1 MKSSLQLDY
10 GEEHFGAFAVSVMK
24 FAKLST
30 QKPKVKVKLQ
40 SIHSQETSRRT
51 SSWTSGGK
59 AARNSGLTLRSVL
72 PSFSSAAVFLC
83 EAGGGCRPNCS
94 ASTSRRMASG
104 RASRNEGSTP
114 SGMGIPSIVKAAAS
128 PLVPGCSESAAGPAS
143 ASASDVGVVMTAW
156 GGSVR
161 SAE

>member
-1 MKSSLQLDY
+1 
-10 GEEHFGAFAVSVMK
+10 
-24 FAKLST
+24 
-30 QKPKVKVKLQ
+30 
-40 SIHSQETSRRT
+40 
-51 SSWTSGGK
+51 
-59 AARNSGLTLRSVL
+59 
-72 PSFSSAAVFLC
+72 
-83 EAGGGCRPNCS
+83 
-94 ASTSRRMASG
+94 MASG

>member
-1 MKSSLQLDY
+1 
-10 GEEHFGAFAVSVMK
+10 
-24 FAKLST
+24 
-30 QKPKVKVKLQ
+30 
-40 SIHSQETSRRT
+40 
-51 SSWTSGGK
+51 
-59 AARNSGLTLRSVL
+59 
-72 PSFSSAAVFLC
+72 
-83 EAGGGCRPNCS
+83 
-94 ASTSRRMASG
+94 MASG

-143 ASASDVGVVMTAW
+143 ASASASDVGVVMTAW